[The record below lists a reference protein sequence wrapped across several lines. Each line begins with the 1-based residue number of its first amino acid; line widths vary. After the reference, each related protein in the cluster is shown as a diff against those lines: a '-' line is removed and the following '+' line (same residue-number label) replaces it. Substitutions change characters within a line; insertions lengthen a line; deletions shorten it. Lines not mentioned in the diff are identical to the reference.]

1 MVRDIAIILFFNY
14 AKNSKR
20 AFSLSLVYLTFL
32 YAIIPAIFLQ
42 MNFTLMAG
50 VFLPLFTNN
59 LAVSIIFSGLQA
71 AVVGYLLFIRWQ
83 KTVNQ
88 LS

>member
-1 MVRDIAIILFFNY
+1 
-14 AKNSKR
+14 
-20 AFSLSLVYLTFL
+20 
-32 YAIIPAIFLQ
+32 
-42 MNFTLMAG
+42 MAG